1 MYVKGAV
8 SSMVEVGEGF
18 LDAKQQEYK
27 WKKNNKVI
35 FEVNAFTCSNRLV
48 VIANFLLKEEKEADG
63 LLSGFEKAGNRGG
76 GEVSSGM
83 SYYVNV
89 CIVIY

>member
-1 MYVKGAV
+1 MTLK
-8 SSMVEVGEGF
+8 
-18 LDAKQQEYK
+18 
-27 WKKNNKVI
+27 
-35 FEVNAFTCSNRLV
+35 
-48 VIANFLLKEEKEADG
+48 KEEEDG
-63 LLSGFEKAGNRGG
+63 LLTGFEKAGNRGG

>member
-35 FEVNAFTCSNRLV
+35 FEDI
-48 VIANFLLKEEKEADG
+48 IAHSHVPIDWWSLPTF
-63 LLSGFEKAGNRGG
+63 
-76 GEVSSGM
+76 
-83 SYYVNV
+83 Y
-89 CIVIY
+89 